1 MDEQPT
7 KILLIEDNPG
17 DARLIELMLEDARG
31 FPFAIQFADRLSDG
45 LEILKTAA
53 IDVVILD
60 LTLPDSSG
68 LGTFTRLHDHAMQVP
83 IIVLTGFADE
93 ELAVSAV
100 REGAQDYLVKGE
112 LDGNL
117 LARACRYAMER
128 HKADQALRE
137 SEERYALATEGA
149 NDGIWDWDLKS
160 NRIYF
165 SPRWVTMLHLDPGD
179 ITNGLEDWFS
189 RVHPED
195 LEQVKID
202 IQAHLEGLSMHF
214 ENEHRM
220 RHQDGTYR
228 WMLCRGLA
236 VRDQSSQA
244 YRMAGSFSDIT
255 DRKRAEEQLKRD
267 AFFDG
272 LSNLPNRAVFMDRLG
287 RAVERAKRRQDNR
300 FAILFMDL
308 DRFKMV
314 NDGMGH
320 AVGDNLLVT
329 LASRLEGCVRSADT
343 VARLGGD
350 EFAFLIED
358 LEVHNEA
365 IKIAN
370 RIKADLNTPF
380 HLNEHEVV
388 ISASIGIVISDLG
401 YERAEDAVR
410 DAEIAMNRAK
420 ADGGGGHV
428 VFKTPM
434 RSRAVTLLQ
443 MEAELRRAIERNEFK
458 LYFQPIISL
467 PDGKVAGAEALIRW
481 IHPQR
486 GLINPGD
493 FIPLAEDSGLIVPI
507 GDWVLSEACE
517 HLVKWQ
523 SQFSQ
528 KPPIAISVN
537 LSTKQFRQSDLVDK
551 IAEVLRGSGVNPAH
565 LRLEITES
573 VLMETND
580 TALSMLSTL
589 HEMGVHVHID
599 DFGTGYSSLSYLHQL
614 PIDALKID
622 RSFVA
627 RIDEDQNNT
636 KIIQTIISLANDL
649 DLIAIAEGVETKSQ
663 LIALRALQ
671 CEYAQGYLF
680 AKPMQA
686 EEIELTFAGKKRIG
700 WLTQPLSATL

>member
-1 MDEQPT
+1 MDEQST

-31 FPFAIQFADRLSDG
+31 FPFAIQFADRLSEG
-45 LEILKTAA
+45 LDILGTDAV
-53 IDVVILD
+53 DVVILD
-60 LTLPDSSG
+60 LTLPDSAG
-68 LGTFTRLHDHAMQVP
+68 LETFTRLHDHAVQIP

-93 ELAVSAV
+93 ELAVTAV

-165 SPRWVTMLHLDPGD
+165 SPRWVTMLQLPPEN
-179 ITNGLEDWFS
+179 ITNNLEDWFS

-220 RHQDGTYR
+220 LHQDGTYR

-236 VRDQSSQA
+236 VRDQASQA

-255 DRKRAEEQLKRD
+255 DRKRAEEQLQRD
-267 AFFDG
+267 AFYDG
-272 LSNLPNRAVFMDRLG
+272 LTHLPNRAVFMDRLG

-300 FAILFMDL
+300 FAILFLDL

-320 AVGDNLLVT
+320 GVGDDLLVS
-329 LASRLEGCVRSADT
+329 LANRLDECVRSADT
-343 VARLGGD
+343 VARLSAD

-358 LEVHNEA
+358 LEVQNEA

-370 RIKADLNTPF
+370 RIKADLSKPF
-380 HLNEHEVV
+380 LLSNREVV
-388 ISASIGIVISDLG
+388 ISASVGITVSDLG
-401 YERAEDAVR
+401 YERAEDALR
-410 DAEIAMNRAK
+410 DAKIAMNHAK
-420 ADGGGGHV
+420 ADGGGDYV
-428 VFKTPM
+428 VFEVPM
-434 RSRAVTLLQ
+434 RSRAVNLLQ
-443 MEAELRRAIERNEFK
+443 LEAELRRAIEQEEFQ
-458 LYFQPIISL
+458 LYYQPIISL
-467 PDGKVAGAEALIRW
+467 TDGKISGAEALIRW
-481 IHPQR
+481 IHPQH
-486 GLINPGD
+486 GVVSPGE
-493 FIPLAEDSGLIVPI
+493 FIPLAEDTGLIVPI
-507 GDWVLSEACE
+507 GDWVLVQACRQF
-517 HLVKWQ
+517 VDWQ
-523 SQFSQ
+523 SKFSH
-528 KPPIAISVN
+528 KPPLSISVN

-551 IAEVLRGSGVNPAH
+551 IVDVLNGSGIDPAN

-573 VLMETND
+573 VLMDTND
-580 TALSMLSTL
+580 SALSMLTTL
-589 HEMGVHVHID
+589 HESGVHVHID

-627 RIDEDQNNT
+627 RIDDDQNNT

-663 LIALRALQ
+663 LVALRSLQ

-680 AKPMQA
+680 AKPVTSDDF
-686 EEIELTFAGKKRIG
+686 ELIFTGKKRIG
-700 WLTQPLSATL
+700 WLTQPLFERV